1 MVLSEW
7 DFFLSDFIEGI
18 EKHDFILSGFDFS
31 AFFQDFNFLRGQFEF
46 FEKIFDILL
55 VFGNSN
61 NPLIDICRD
70 MLLDFGGIVFGDGL
84 SIFAKDLVS
93 EGRKVAIKKNFLVD
107 LFLID
112 ELIVFGFHLFELFS
126 GRLDAKGTGIMARI
140 WTVA

>member
-1 MVLSEW
+1 MLLGL
-7 DFFLSDFIEGI
+7 DL
-18 EKHDFILSGFDFS
+18 S

-55 VFGNSN
+55 VFGYSN

-93 EGRKVAIKKNFLVD
+93 EGRKVGIKKNFLVD
-107 LFLID
+107 LFLVD
-112 ELIVFGFHLFELFS
+112 KLIVFGFHLLELFLC
-126 GRLDAKGTGIMARI
+126 RFDAKGTGITARI
-140 WTVA
+140 RTVA